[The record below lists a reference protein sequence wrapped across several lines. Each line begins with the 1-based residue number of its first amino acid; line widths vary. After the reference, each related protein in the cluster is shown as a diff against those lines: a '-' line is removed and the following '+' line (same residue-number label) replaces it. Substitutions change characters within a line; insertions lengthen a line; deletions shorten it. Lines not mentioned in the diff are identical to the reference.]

1 MNAVAP
7 SVDELLIHTL
17 ERFTGRVLDRQRA
30 TYAADAPFAERWR
43 AAVVLI
49 EQDLATG
56 YPKVWTELDS
66 VALDSPGMRE
76 RLKAVAERWRAL
88 LREALA
94 AAIDEC
100 GLACSGLTAERLA
113 APIMQFGNGLLLERF
128 LGLDRGHAGLLAAI
142 DNWLT
147 SWETT

>member
-1 MNAVAP
+1 MKAASP
-7 SVDELLIHTL
+7 SVDELLLHTL
-17 ERFTGRVLDRQRA
+17 ERFTGRVIDRQRA
-30 TYAADAPFAERWR
+30 TYAADASFAERWR
-43 AAVVLI
+43 TAVVLI

-56 YPKVWTELDS
+56 YPKVRGKIETD
-66 VALDSPGMRE
+66 ALDALGMRE
-76 RLKAVAERWRAL
+76 RLKAVADRWRAL

-100 GLACSGLTAERLA
+100 GLACSGLTAEKLA
-113 APIMQFGNGLLLERF
+113 APIMQFGNGLLLERL